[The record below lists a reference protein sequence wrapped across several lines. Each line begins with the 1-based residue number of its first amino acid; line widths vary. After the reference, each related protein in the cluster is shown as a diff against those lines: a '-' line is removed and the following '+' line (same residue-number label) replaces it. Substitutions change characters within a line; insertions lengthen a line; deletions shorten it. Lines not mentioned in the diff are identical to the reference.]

1 MHGLR
6 RLSRILSRARRIGA
20 ICDGLRNAC
29 DIGMPPLTLPLC
41 GPLPRP
47 ACEERVGVRG
57 KLSITD
63 GG

>member
-20 ICDGLRNAC
+20 ICDGLRNAYN
-29 DIGMPPLTLPLC
+29 IGMPPLTLP
-41 GPLPRP
+41 PRG
-47 ACEERVGVRG
+47 RVRG
-57 KLSITD
+57 KFSITD